1 MYSIYI
7 DGVRLPIAPDKISM
21 KTKNMN
27 KAVSL
32 MDGGE
37 LNILKAPGLTEI
49 DFDFEAPA
57 VLYPFAVYDGGFK
70 PPEFYLDLMERL
82 KTSKEPFQFVISR
95 ILGRR
100 VLYETSLRVSMEDYQ
115 TGEDARNGAD
125 LTIKVRLK
133 QYVDRKTR
141 RAVVTAPPTA
151 VSSAPIVVQK
161 QSTGPTRPEKKPA
174 KTYTVKSGDTLWK
187 ICQKQLGNGNRYPEI
202 AKLNGIANPNKI
214 FPGQVIRFE

>member
-1 MYSIYI
+1 VYSFFI
-7 DGVRLPIAPDKISM
+7 DGVRLPVAPSKINM

-27 KAVSL
+27 KTVGL

-37 LNILKAPGLTEI
+37 LNILKAPGLTDI

-57 VLYPFAVYDGGFK
+57 TLYPFAVYEGGFK

-82 KTSKEPFQFVISR
+82 KTSKEPFQFIVSR

-100 VLYETSLRVSMEDYQ
+100 LLYETNIRVSLEDYQ
-115 TGEDARNGAD
+115 ADEDAKNGAD
-125 LTIKVRLK
+125 LVIHVKLK
-133 QYVDRKTR
+133 QFVDRKTKR
-141 RAVVTAPPTA
+141 IAVAPPTV

-161 QSTGPTRPEKKPA
+161 QSTAPERPEKKPA
-174 KTYTVKSGDTLWK
+174 KTYTVRSGDTLWK
-187 ICQKQLGNGNRYPEI
+187 ICQRELGSGNKYPEI
-202 AKLNGIANPNKI
+202 AKLNKIANPNKI